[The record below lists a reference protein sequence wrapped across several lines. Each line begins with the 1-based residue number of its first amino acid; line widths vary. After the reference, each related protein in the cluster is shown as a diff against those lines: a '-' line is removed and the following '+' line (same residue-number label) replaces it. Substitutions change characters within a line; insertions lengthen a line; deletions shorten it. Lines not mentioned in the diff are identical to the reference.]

1 MLLYKLLQSL
11 ESAKKD
17 ALFIYFFKQ
26 NIYYSLIEV
35 SNVEIKILLYK
46 ELMGIMLYAKDNLAL
61 KATQILKRDISW
73 ARGHLRQ
80 MGT

>member
-1 MLLYKLLQSL
+1 MLLYKLLKSL

-46 ELMGIMLYAKDNLAL
+46 ELIGIMLYAKDNLAL
-61 KATQILKRDISW
+61 KATQILKRDIS
-73 ARGHLRQ
+73 
-80 MGT
+80 T

>member
-1 MLLYKLLQSL
+1 MKNCFPVLLYKLLKSL

-61 KATQILKRDISW
+61 KATQILKRDIS
-73 ARGHLRQ
+73 
-80 MGT
+80 T